1 MSPTPDVD
9 AHRLLG
15 ALEQHR
21 VRFVVIGGFA
31 IELHDVAVPATRDVD
46 ITPDADRRN
55 LTRLATALNE
65 LGARFRVP
73 GGPPGGVAVPGGLTA
88 EWLAEMV
95 SVALVT
101 DAGPLDVNLVPD
113 GTTGFDD
120 LQRSMIT
127 VRYGGAEVPTA
138 ALEDVL
144 RSKEASG
151 RPKDLVVIPAIRA
164 HLRRRGRA

>member
-1 MSPTPDVD
+1 VPTPDVD
-9 AHRLLG
+9 AARILQ
-15 ALEQHR
+15 ALAAHG

-31 IELHDVAVPATRDVD
+31 IELHDVAVPATRDID

-55 LTRLATALNE
+55 LGRLATALNE

-73 GGPPGGVAVPGGLTA
+73 DGPAAGVEIPGGVTA
-88 EWLAEMV
+88 AWLAEMV
-95 SVALVT
+95 SLALVT
-101 DAGPLDVNLVPD
+101 DAGPLDVNLMPD
-113 GTTGFDD
+113 GTTGFAD
-120 LQRSMIT
+120 LARAMAQID
-127 VRYGGAEVPTA
+127 YQDIAVPTA

-164 HLRRRGRA
+164 HLRRRSR